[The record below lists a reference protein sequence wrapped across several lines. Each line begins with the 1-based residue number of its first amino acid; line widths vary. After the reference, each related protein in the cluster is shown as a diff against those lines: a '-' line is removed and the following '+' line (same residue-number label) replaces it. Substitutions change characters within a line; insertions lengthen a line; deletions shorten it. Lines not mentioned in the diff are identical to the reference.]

1 MNYRYALADTE
12 PDRYL
17 SSRATGHLRGVFFTL
32 PSFNLSC
39 GVAHSICWCMMSAQR
54 RLSNG
59 IPRKVSRLY
68 STLPDG
74 ARPQG
79 GDQWV
84 EAQTIFD
91 TQHDHYNCC
100 ITDGSNTKR
109 IFGPVLHLDI
119 KEGKIWIQW
128 NGTEDD
134 IAPNSWRS
142 VSPNTILCSGF
153 HTPRMR
159 QYTEYA
165 VS

>member
-1 MNYRYALADTE
+1 MASLEKYRACIQHLLTE
-12 PDRYL
+12 
-17 SSRATGHLRGVFFTL
+17 RA
-32 PSFNLSC
+32 
-39 GVAHSICWCMMSAQR
+39 
-54 RLSNG
+54 
-59 IPRKVSRLY
+59 RK
-68 STLPDG
+68 
-74 ARPQG
+74 G

-91 TQHDHYNCC
+91 TAHDHYQLLYN
-100 ITDGSNTKR
+100 GWHNTKR
-109 IFGPVLHLDI
+109 IFGPALHLDI

-134 IAPNSWRS
+134 IAAELVALGVPKDDI
-142 VSPNTILCSGF
+142 VLGF